1 MRRPSPK
8 NLIFG
13 ESNHYILCFL
23 HTIYNNR
30 KNINYFCGLN
40 QKRDKHKKATIMKN
54 NKKGIIILSAVAVV
68 VAVGIVLSLV
78 MDWPVDTNQTSG
90 DIGKSVRYSNKVATE
105 KLTNME
111 ELLRTDTA
119 FRHDIASAYL
129 VMVIRARQFD
139 ALVNLS
145 NEAAGD
151 IEAYADLL
159 KDMNAMRTTLT
170 NVCTQIEQA
179 GDDLGAA
186 YMGEECPELEQN
198 VINAS
203 LAYTTLQKQ
212 NQLADRFIETTD
224 RYLKEHEASDE
235 LKLVRD
241 SWMSY
246 QQVTAALENDTKAA
260 QHLEEQGYLLSN
272 EQTLA
277 LLGMRDPDFHLS
289 SDALGMRDP
298 AFHLSSDDL
307 LGRGPRNS
315 FALMNGAALAASMHL
330 NSNLAGSFNPDA
342 LNAVHANFNTPAVL
356 NDVITA
362 TSLGVRYP
370 RW

>member
-1 MRRPSPK
+1 
-8 NLIFG
+8 
-13 ESNHYILCFL
+13 
-23 HTIYNNR
+23 
-30 KNINYFCGLN
+30 
-40 QKRDKHKKATIMKN
+40 MKN

-212 NQLADRFIETTD
+212 NRLADRFIETAD
-224 RYLKEHEASDE
+224 NYLKKNKASDE

-241 SWMSY
+241 GWMEY
-246 QQVTAALENDTKAA
+246 QQMTAALEGDTEAA
-260 QHLEEQGYLLSN
+260 KHLEELGYQLTE

-277 LLGMRDPDFHLS
+277 YIRDNEVLGIRTPILLGMGYPVFHN
-289 SDALGMRDP
+289 SDEMLGIRMPLELEMRDP
-298 AFHLSSDDL
+298 AFHNTDEV
-307 LGRGPRNS
+307 LGIKKPDIEVMDKEELGIRAPLFLRKGEHIIY
-315 FALMNGAALAASMHL
+315 NGGESLI
-330 NSNLAGSFNPDA
+330 
-342 LNAVHANFNTPAVL
+342 VI
-356 NDVITA
+356 NDIISATAQGLKIIVIKR
-362 TSLGVRYP
+362 L
-370 RW
+370 

>member
-1 MRRPSPK
+1 
-8 NLIFG
+8 
-13 ESNHYILCFL
+13 
-23 HTIYNNR
+23 
-30 KNINYFCGLN
+30 
-40 QKRDKHKKATIMKN
+40 MKN

-298 AFHLSSDDL
+298 AFHLSSDALGMRDPWFYMSSEVLGMRDPDFHLSSDALGMRDPAFHLSSDDL